1 MKKDEKMIVIVD
13 EGIKVHGLDEDEI
26 MVWLLQAV
34 VEAFDKQNGPIDKV
48 QAGKRV
54 IDVLFEATRNERI
67 DMIFEAIFGDDDDED
82 DEDEYEEDD

>member
-54 IDVLFEATRNERI
+54 IDVLFEAKRNERI
-67 DMIFEAIFGDDDDED
+67 DMIFEAIFDED
-82 DEDEYEEDD
+82 GEDEYEEDD

>member
-26 MVWLLQAV
+26 MVWLIQAV

-67 DMIFEAIFGDDDDED
+67 DMIFEAIFGED